1 MVAVCTKSSPL
12 KDTKA
17 VLRNHVRLLRLNA
30 MHPGVKC
37 DRRRRCL
44 RVRNRGTIMATAM
57 AVTKEGVKEKLLTA
71 LQSHAAS
78 AEGDLQ
84 MYMAKKY
91 VTAEQKAV
99 LQQLIID
106 FFANV
111 PGANAPE
118 KLGKWLQARQC
129 PASGVVSKDVNRHIL
144 SMGYVH

>member
-1 MVAVCTKSSPL
+1 MCFVWVVCVVAVCTKSSPL
-12 KDTKA
+12 KDT
-17 VLRNHVRLLRLNA
+17 
-30 MHPGVKC
+30 
-37 DRRRRCL
+37 
-44 RVRNRGTIMATAM
+44 
-57 AVTKEGVKEKLLTA
+57 
-71 LQSHAAS
+71 AS